1 MTKWQY
7 GLLAIAVCGILAGE
21 IYMGSTAWS
30 EVGRVNWVGPT
41 QTFNPQSINQ
51 YFGENYSVATP
62 IHGTFNFTGL
72 FVLHSDIP
80 NMGTVVR
87 VTHDHD
93 GTTYPG
99 GVSGF

>member
-41 QTFNPQSINQ
+41 QTFNPQTMNQ
-51 YFGENYSVATP
+51 YFVENYSVVTP
-62 IHGTFNFTGL
+62 VHGNFNFTGYFIL
-72 FVLHSDIP
+72 YSDIP
-80 NMGTVVR
+80 RNGTVFR
-87 VTHDHD
+87 VTQDHD
-93 GTTYPG
+93 GTIHR
-99 GVSGF
+99 